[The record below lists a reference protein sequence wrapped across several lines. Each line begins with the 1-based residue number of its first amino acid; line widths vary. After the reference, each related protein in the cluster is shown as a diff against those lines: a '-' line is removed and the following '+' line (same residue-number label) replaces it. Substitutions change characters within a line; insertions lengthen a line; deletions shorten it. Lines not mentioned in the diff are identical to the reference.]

1 MKNIPIILGTAL
13 LSVLLGCA
21 SAPVV
26 IAPVGPNPVGAR
38 IVSAEGRLLVY
49 SGLEAESDN
58 ENQGGFDN
66 PAWYQH
72 TDYNIYTRD
81 GKLVRHV
88 ENSIGHYEQA
98 PRLVS
103 LPTGQYY
110 VKARAADYM
119 WVKVPVT
126 IKRGLITKVHLDDQ
140 WMPPTDIASSQVVSL
155 PNGKPVGWRN

>member
-13 LSVLLGCA
+13 LPVLLGCA
-21 SAPVV
+21 SAPVA

-126 IKRGLITKVHLDDQ
+126 IKRGLITKVHLDDK
-140 WMPPTDIASSQVVSL
+140 WMPPTDIASSKVVSL
-155 PNGKPVGWRN
+155 PNGKPVGWRD